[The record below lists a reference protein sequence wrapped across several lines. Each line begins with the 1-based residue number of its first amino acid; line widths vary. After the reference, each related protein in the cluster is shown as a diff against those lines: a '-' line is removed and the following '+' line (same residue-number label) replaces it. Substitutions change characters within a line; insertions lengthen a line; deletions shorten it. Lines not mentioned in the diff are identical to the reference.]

1 MAGQAPKMSVTTFAW
16 LLACLPGLYSVLT
29 LQYSIFCVE
38 RNGSCPLA
46 ADVPQTALATGER
59 ANVGRPSEA
68 ALSEPTLNPS
78 QASMPATTQGPR
90 EHHGIGIG
98 TPPCQFAYSSSAS
111 RRAFREWTD
120 IPSSPEK
127 DESPLHLRTQPCRR
141 VEGPHLVNGTMTG
154 FRVDPRGELRR
165 RRAPWVH
172 GARLP
177 AMPAMPAIA
186 PPQREPLTQECAP
199 GHQRRT

>member
-1 MAGQAPKMSVTTFAW
+1 MPRTFPRLRLQRVSGQM
-16 LLACLPGLYSVLT
+16 
-29 LQYSIFCVE
+29 
-38 RNGSCPLA
+38 LA
-46 ADVPQTALATGER
+46 ALLRLHCQNQQPTNFEPQ
-59 ANVGRPSEA
+59 PSIHA
-68 ALSEPTLNPS
+68 SNT
-78 QASMPATTQGPR
+78 QAPR
-90 EHHGIGIG
+90 EHQGIGIG
-98 TPPCQFAYSSSAS
+98 TQPCQFAYSSSAS

-177 AMPAMPAIA
+177 AMPAMPAMPAIA